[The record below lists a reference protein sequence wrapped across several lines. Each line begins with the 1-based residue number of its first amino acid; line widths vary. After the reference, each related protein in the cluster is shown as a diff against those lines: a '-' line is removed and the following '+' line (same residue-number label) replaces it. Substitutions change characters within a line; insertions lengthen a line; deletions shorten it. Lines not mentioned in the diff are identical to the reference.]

1 MQASDFEVKGW
12 CPGALRPMQSGDGLV
27 VRIRPRMAQLTAD
40 QLRGIAEASLAH
52 GNGVIELTARANV
65 QLRGVT
71 SDSHAPLLRALDR
84 FGLIDPDS
92 QTESHR
98 NVVLTPFWQDAATR
112 ELAARLYLA
121 LTQGPDLPGKFGF
134 AIDSGEARVLA
145 QTSADIRIERGANGL
160 ILRADGMA
168 GGQAVT
174 FETAVPEALRMAE
187 WFIASGGVKE
197 GRGRMAPHVARV
209 ALPFDTSEA
218 PVPAL
223 PVPLPGMAPQGALVG
238 FEFGILRA
246 ELLAKIARLAPMVR
260 VTPWRML
267 LLPDTPLP
275 TLAGLI
281 TTPDD
286 PCLRVIACTGK
297 PGCPQALQETRSL
310 ARRLAK
316 DVPAGKL
323 LHVSGCGKGC
333 AHPGPAWLTLSGT
346 PRGFAVIPNG
356 RAGEA
361 GPLVPAAEIT
371 SETLLKAM

>member
-1 MQASDFEVKGW
+1 MQASDFAIKGW

-40 QLRGIAEASLAH
+40 QLRGIAEAALTH

-65 QLRGVT
+65 QLRGIT
-71 SDSHAPLLRALDR
+71 SESHPALIAALDKL
-84 FGLIDPDS
+84 GLIDPDT

-98 NVVLTPFWQDAATR
+98 NVVLTPFWQDEPTR
-112 ELAARLYLA
+112 A
-121 LTQGPDLPGKFGF
+121 LTAALYAALRSGPDLPGKFGF
-134 AIDSGEARVLA
+134 AVDTGTARVLA
-145 QTSADIRIERGANGL
+145 QTSADIRIERSAGGL
-160 ILRADGMA
+160 ILRADGKA

-174 FETAVPEALRMAE
+174 FDNAVAEALRMAE
-187 WFIASGGVKE
+187 WFVASGGVRD
-197 GRGRMAPHVARV
+197 GRGRMAPYVAQA
-209 ALPFDTSEA
+209 ALPFDTSQL

-223 PVPLPGMAPQGALVG
+223 PASMPGLVAEGALVG

-246 ELLAKIARLAPMVR
+246 ETLAKIARLAPMVR

-267 LLPDTPLP
+267 LLCGAGLP
-275 TLAGLI
+275 ALAGVI
-281 TTPDD
+281 TEADD
-286 PCLRVIACTGK
+286 PRLRVIACTGK

-316 DVPAGKL
+316 DVPVGKL

-333 AHPGPAWLTLSGT
+333 AHPAAAWLTLSAT

-356 RAGEA
+356 RAGA
-361 GPLVPAAEIT
+361 GGTLLPASEIN
-371 SETLLKAM
+371 SETLRKAM